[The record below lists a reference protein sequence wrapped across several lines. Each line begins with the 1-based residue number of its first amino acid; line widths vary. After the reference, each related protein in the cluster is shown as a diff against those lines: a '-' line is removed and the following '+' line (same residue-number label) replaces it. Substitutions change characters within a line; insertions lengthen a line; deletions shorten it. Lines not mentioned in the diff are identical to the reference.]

1 MKRDIHK
8 LLVANRGEIAS
19 RIFRT
24 AHAMG
29 IATVATF
36 SDADADLPFV
46 RDAGEAF
53 RLGPGPSRDS
63 YLRIDRI
70 LEAAKQTGADA
81 VHPGFGFLAENDA
94 FAQAVIDAGLTW
106 VGPSPAAIR
115 AMGLKR
121 EAKNTATKAGVPVIP
136 GYSGEDQSVAAFAS
150 AAKNIGYPLLLKASA
165 GGGGKG
171 MRIVRGEDELE
182 AAYESARRE
191 AESAFGNP
199 TLIAEKYL
207 ERPRHIEIQILGD
220 EHGQVLHFMERECSV
235 QRRHQKILE
244 EAPSVAIDGSL
255 RARIG
260 ASAVALCQAI
270 GYTNAGTVELVL
282 TKNASGEAEFFF
294 LEVNTRLQVE
304 HPVTEGILPGLD
316 LVEEQIRIARGERLR
331 WDAARVAATYSG
343 WSIEVRLCAEDPAS
357 DFLPQSGPIADFHL
371 PREIATAPWLRIES
385 AVERGSVVSIHYDSM
400 IAKLIVRGGSREE
413 AIQRL
418 RLALSSL
425 SVPGIRT
432 NRRFLLALVDH
443 PAFVRGELDTHFIE
457 THLGDAKTAQA
468 SVLEV
473 ERAASIGALVLA
485 TLRSEE
491 RALLPSLPASFRN
504 NRYGADRTTLSLHAT
519 TGVDEVEHVV
529 ALTPRRDG
537 ACDVSCGGTSV
548 TARVA
553 QIVRDASLGGAL
565 AGDATIDLGSHRVR
579 ARFVID
585 DDNVHVHVAPTS
597 VSFTRVP
604 RLPRPGGES
613 AADGSVAPMPGKIL
627 RVLVA
632 VGDQVETG
640 ATLLLMEAMKMEH
653 AIKAS
658 HAGKVA
664 EVRVAAGDQVDGG
677 QLLIVLGE

>member
-1 MKRDIHK
+1 MKREIHK

-24 AHAMG
+24 AHTMG
-29 IATVATF
+29 IATVAVF

-70 LEAAKQTGADA
+70 LEAARATGADA

-94 FAQAVIDAGLTW
+94 FAQAVIDAGLVW
-106 VGPSPAAIR
+106 VGPSPDAIR

-121 EAKNTATKAGVPVIP
+121 EAKITAQKAGVPVIP
-136 GYSGEDQSVAAFAS
+136 GYSGEDQSLGAFERAAVE
-150 AAKNIGYPLLLKASA
+150 IGFPLLLKASA

-171 MRIVRGEDELE
+171 MRIVGATSELA

-199 TLIAEKYL
+199 TLIAEKYV
-207 ERPRHIEIQILGD
+207 ERPRHIEVQILGD
-220 EHGQVLHFMERECSV
+220 EHGQVVHFMERECSV

-244 EAPSVAIDGSL
+244 EAPSVAIDATL

-260 ASAVALCQAI
+260 EAAVSLCKAI

-282 TKNASGEAEFFF
+282 TKDASGAPQFFF

-316 LVEEQIRIARGERLR
+316 LVEEQLRIARGERLR
-331 WDAARVAATYSG
+331 WDAARVASSHVG
-343 WSIEVRLCAEDPAS
+343 WSIEVRLCAEDPAT
-357 DFLPQSGPIADFHL
+357 DFLPQSGRIDDFHL
-371 PREIATAPWLRIES
+371 PPEIAGASWLRIES
-385 AVERGSVVSIHYDSM
+385 AIERGSVVSIHYDSM
-400 IAKLIVRGGSREE
+400 IAKLIVRGDSRED

-418 RLALSSL
+418 RLVLSSL
-425 SVPGIRT
+425 AVAGIRT
-432 NRRFLLALVDH
+432 NRRFLLALLDH

-457 THLGDAKTAQA
+457 THLAEAKLATPSAA
-468 SVLEV
+468 EI
-473 ERAASIGALVLA
+473 ERAAIASAVVLA
-485 TLRSEE
+485 ALRAGE
-491 RALLPSLPASFRN
+491 RSLLPALPPAFRN
-504 NRYGADRTTLSLHAT
+504 NRGGADRVTFAI
-519 TGVDEVEHVV
+519 DDVEHVV
-529 ALTPRRDG
+529 SLTPRRAGGWDASCGASRAVALLRALHLDATDDG
-537 ACDVSCGGTSV
+537 AERAG
-548 TARVA
+548 VA
-553 QIVRDASLGGAL
+553 TL
-565 AGDATIDLGSHRVR
+565 DLDDHRVR
-579 ARFVID
+579 ARFVVD
-585 DDNVHVHVAPTS
+585 EDRVHLHIAPVTVTLS
-597 VSFTRVP
+597 RVP

-627 RVLVA
+627 RVLVSA
-632 VGDQVETG
+632 GDSVETG
-640 ATLLLMEAMKMEH
+640 STLVIMEAMKMEH

-664 EVRVAAGDQVDGG
+664 EVRVRVGDQVEGG
-677 QLLIVLGE
+677 QLLVVLGE

>member
-1 MKRDIHK
+1 MVMKEIHK

-36 SDADADLPFV
+36 SDADADMPFV
-46 RDAGEAF
+46 RDASEAF

-70 LEAAKQTGADA
+70 LEAAKATGADA

-115 AMGLKR
+115 TMGLKR
-121 EAKNTATKAGVPVIP
+121 EAKRTATDAGVPVIP
-136 GYSGEDQSVAAFAS
+136 GYSGEVQSVAAFAS
-150 AAKNIGYPLLLKASA
+150 AAKQIGYPLLLKASA

-199 TLIAEKYL
+199 TLIAEKYV

-220 EHGQVLHFMERECSV
+220 EHGNVVHFMERECSV

-244 EAPSVAIDGSL
+244 EAPSVALDAAL
-255 RARIG
+255 RAKIG
-260 ASAVALCQAI
+260 EAAVSLCKAI

-282 TKNASGEAEFFF
+282 APSGEFFF

-316 LVEEQIRIARGERLR
+316 LVEEQIRIARGEVLR
-331 WDAARVAATYSG
+331 WDAARVATAYSG
-343 WSIEVRLCAEDPAS
+343 WSMEVRLCAEDPAS
-357 DFLPQSGPIADFHL
+357 EFLPQSGRIDDFHL
-371 PREIATAPWLRIES
+371 PAEIESAPWLRIES
-385 AVERGSVVSIHYDSM
+385 AIERGSVVSIHYDSM
-400 IAKLIVRGGSREE
+400 IAKLIVRGDSRLH

-418 RLALSSL
+418 RLVLSAL

-457 THLGDAKTAQA
+457 THLADAKA
-468 SVLEV
+468 STPSSLEV
-473 ERAASIGALVLA
+473 ERAAAVGALVLA

-491 RALLPSLPASFRN
+491 RTLLPSLPTSFRN
-504 NRYGADRTTLSLHAT
+504 NRGAPDRTTFALEDA
-519 TGVDEVEHVV
+519 EHLVS
-529 ALTPRRDG
+529 LTPRRDG
-537 ACDVSCGGTSV
+537 AHDLESGGLSCR
-548 TARVA
+548 ARVA
-553 QIVRDASLGGAL
+553 SLEL
-565 AGDATIDLGSHRVR
+565 DVSRGDERVGVAVVDLGDHRVR
-579 ARFVID
+579 ARFVVSEGH
-585 DDNVHVHVAPTS
+585 VHVHVAPTTIS
-597 VSFTRVP
+597 LTRVA

-613 AADGSVAPMPGKIL
+613 AADGSVAPMPGKVL

-632 VGDQVETG
+632 VGDAVEHGT
-640 ATLLLMEAMKMEH
+640 TLLIMEAMKMEH

-664 EVRVAAGDQVDGG
+664 EVRVAAGDQVEGG
-677 QLLIVLGE
+677 QLLVVLGE